1 MGPPPTPGSPR
12 SPKSPRRSAGS
23 SPFAQTAMEISPALV
38 LAVVAALAALAV
50 GALDLT
56 HEVTLG
62 IDLGTTYSV
71 AATCDKGVVSVVV
84 DDAIGSMGAVGGDA
98 ATVPSVVHF
107 ERPALALARDEWGR
121 KRRGEFSSRVGTKR
135 ELNER
140 KREFKSRRG
149 VKSANDA
156 AVVEVGSVVGAEAA
170 ALRDAVPALT
180 VYDAKRLIG
189 REFEDP
195 VVQEELEHLP
205 FHVVENQIQPRPRDA
220 AIGATMRGKALP
232 HKRLMPSDRANLVII
247 PPEEVGARILSHL
260 KRHSERSLPF
270 FRRNLGFT
278 FGSLTV
284 SVPVGFTKA
293 QRAATLRAATRAGF
307 ATARLLEEP
316 VAAAI
321 AYGLHED
328 DVERTVIVYDLG
340 GGTLD
345 VAVLRLE
352 RSSRTFLV
360 LGTSGDP
367 HLGGEDFDR
376 ALVGWLWRE
385 LRADGFR
392 VPAGDDG
399 IWEQTALRVMERAKR
414 ALSESERV
422 GVRACGVE
430 DVYARDADENDRAGG
445 RTVALAHLRLLPRD
459 DDSKDED
466 SKDEYSKDSDDS
478 KDSHDSEDEDPSGL
492 ACTTR
497 WLTRTD
503 LATSCAAL
511 VDRAMAPVREAL
523 HNAGNVDP
531 DEIDDVVIVGGS
543 SRLVVIRQR
552 LSEAFHGRDVHHT
565 VNPDTAIAV
574 GAARSYAC

>member
-1 MGPPPTPGSPR
+1 MGPPRTPGSPR

-23 SPFAQTAMEISPALV
+23 SAFAQTAMEISPALV

-71 AATCDKGVVSVVV
+71 AATCDKGEVSVVV

-107 ERPALALARDEWGR
+107 ERPAFALTREEWGR
-121 KRRGEFSSRVGTKR
+121 KRWGEFGSRVGTKR

-140 KREFKSRRG
+140 KREFKSRRE

-156 AVVEVGSVVGAEAA
+156 AVVEVGSVVGAKAA

-220 AIGATMRGKALP
+220 AIGATMQGKALP
-232 HKRLMPSDRANLVII
+232 YKRLMPSDRANLVII

-293 QRAATLRAATRAGF
+293 QRAATLRAANRAGF

-385 LRADGFR
+385 LREDGFR
-392 VPAGDDG
+392 APEDDG
-399 IWEQTALRVMERAKR
+399 GRWEETALRVMEQAKR
-414 ALSESERV
+414 ALSERERV
-422 GVRACGVE
+422 GVRACGDEDVYAYDE
-430 DVYARDADENDRAGG
+430 DVYARAMGMKTTEPGDEPSRWRIFGCYRETTIQTIQRTRIQRTTIQRTRTRRGWRAPRGGSPATTSRRRARRWWIGPWLRCVRRFATPGTSTRMRLTTSSSSADRPGSSSSG
-445 RTVALAHLRLLPRD
+445 RGSARRSTA
-459 DDSKDED
+459 ETF
-466 SKDEYSKDSDDS
+466 
-478 KDSHDSEDEDPSGL
+478 
-492 ACTTR
+492 TTR
-497 WLTRTD
+497 STRT
-503 LATSCAAL
+503 
-511 VDRAMAPVREAL
+511 P
-523 HNAGNVDP
+523 P
-531 DEIDDVVIVGGS
+531 
-543 SRLVVIRQR
+543 
-552 LSEAFHGRDVHHT
+552 
-565 VNPDTAIAV
+565 
-574 GAARSYAC
+574 

>member
-1 MGPPPTPGSPR
+1 MGPPPMPGSPR
-12 SPKSPRRSAGS
+12 SPKSPRRSGGS
-23 SPFAQTAMEISPALV
+23 SPFVQTAMEISPALV

-71 AATCDKGVVSVVV
+71 AATCDKGEVSVVV

-107 ERPALALARDEWGR
+107 ERPAFALARDEWR
-121 KRRGEFSSRVGTKR
+121 SKRWGEFGSRVGTKR

-140 KREFKSRRG
+140 KREFKSRRE

-189 REFEDP
+189 REFDDP

-205 FHVVENQIQPRPRDA
+205 FHVVENHNQPRPRDA
-220 AIGATMRGKALP
+220 AIGATMQGKALP
-232 HKRLMPSDRANLVII
+232 YKRLMPSDRANLVVI

-270 FRRNLGFT
+270 FRRNLGFA

-293 QRAATLRAATRAGF
+293 QRAATLRAANRAGF

-328 DVERTVIVYDLG
+328 DVERTVLVYDLG

-385 LRADGFR
+385 LRTDGFR
-392 VPAGDDG
+392 APADDDDG
-399 IWEQTALRVMERAKR
+399 RWEETALRVMERAKR
-414 ALSESERV
+414 GLAESERV
-422 GVRACGVE
+422 GVRACGDE
-430 DVYARDADENDRAGG
+430 DAYPTGG
-445 RTVALAHLRLLPRD
+445 RRRKTTKR
-459 DDSKDED
+459 
-466 SKDEYSKDSDDS
+466 
-478 KDSHDSEDEDPSGL
+478 EDEPSRWRICGCCRWTTIRRIQRRKL
-492 ACTTR
+492 QRRRIRRRRIRRRRTRRGWCAPRGGSPATTSRRRAHDWWIGPWLRCWTRFTTR
-497 WLTRTD
+497 GTSTRMRLTTSSSSADRPGSRSSGRGSARRSTAGTFTTRSTRT
-503 LATSCAAL
+503 
-511 VDRAMAPVREAL
+511 P
-523 HNAGNVDP
+523 P
-531 DEIDDVVIVGGS
+531 
-543 SRLVVIRQR
+543 
-552 LSEAFHGRDVHHT
+552 
-565 VNPDTAIAV
+565 
-574 GAARSYAC
+574 

>member
-1 MGPPPTPGSPR
+1 MGPPPTMPGSPK
-12 SPKSPRRSAGS
+12 SPKSPRRSGG
-23 SPFAQTAMEISPALV
+23 SPFASSPMLEISPGLI
-38 LAVVAALAALAV
+38 LAIVAALAALAV
-50 GALDLT
+50 GMLDLT

-71 AATCDKGVVSVVV
+71 AATCDKGEVSVVV
-84 DDAIGSMGAVGGDA
+84 DDITGSMGAVGGDG

-107 ERPALALARDEWGR
+107 ERPAFALAR
-121 KRRGEFSSRVGTKR
+121 GERWNRPWKTDHTAVVGTTR
-135 ELNER
+135 ELKER
-140 KREFKSRRG
+140 LREFKSRRDG
-149 VKSANDA
+149 ARSSNDA
-156 AVVEVGSVVGAEAA
+156 AVVRVGSTVGAAAA
-170 ALRDAVPALT
+170 ALRDASPALT

-189 REFEDP
+189 RTFDDP
-195 VVQEELEHLP
+195 IVQEELNHLP
-205 FHVVENQIQPRPRDA
+205 FHVIENTWPPRPRDA
-220 AIGATMRGKALP
+220 AIGAPLHGVSMP
-232 HKRLMPSDRANLVII
+232 YKRLMPSDRTQVLVI

-270 FRRNLGFT
+270 FRRNMGFT

-284 SVPVGFTKA
+284 SVPVGFTKE
-293 QRAATLRAATRAGF
+293 QRAATLRAANRAGF

-328 DVERTVIVYDLG
+328 DRERTVLVYDLG

-360 LGTSGDP
+360 LGTAGDP

-376 ALVGWLWRE
+376 ALVGWLRTRLE
-385 LRADGFR
+385 SVEYHL
-392 VPAGDDG
+392 PSDDSAR
-399 IWEQTALRVMERAKR
+399 WEEVALRVMERAKR
-414 ALSESERV
+414 SLSGVERV
-422 GVRACGVE
+422 GVRACG
-430 DVYARDADENDRAGG
+430 
-445 RTVALAHLRLLPRD
+445 
-459 DDSKDED
+459 
-466 SKDEYSKDSDDS
+466 
-478 KDSHDSEDEDPSGL
+478 DEDPAEDGDKNPTFSVYELRPLLDDDARREDPPGYT
-492 ACTTR
+492 CTTV
-497 WLTRTD
+497 WLTRDD
-503 LATSCAAL
+503 LASSCSEL
-511 VDRAMAPVREAL
+511 VDRAMSPVSEAL
-523 HNAGNVDP
+523 HNAGDVDP

-543 SRLVVIRQR
+543 SRLTVIRRR

>member
-1 MGPPPTPGSPR
+1 MGPPPMPGSPR
-12 SPKSPRRSAGS
+12 SPKSPRRSGGS
-23 SPFAQTAMEISPALV
+23 SPFVQTAMEISPALV

-71 AATCDKGVVSVVV
+71 AATCDKGEVSVVV

-107 ERPALALARDEWGR
+107 ERPAFALARDEWR
-121 KRRGEFSSRVGTKR
+121 SKRWGEFGSRVGTKR

-140 KREFKSRRG
+140 KREFKSRRE

-189 REFEDP
+189 REFDDP

-205 FHVVENQIQPRPRDA
+205 FHVVENHNQPRPRDV
-220 AIGATMRGKALP
+220 AIGATMQGKALP
-232 HKRLMPSDRANLVII
+232 YKRLMPSDRANLVVI

-270 FRRNLGFT
+270 FRRNLGFA

-293 QRAATLRAATRAGF
+293 QRAATLRAANRAGF

-328 DVERTVIVYDLG
+328 DVERTVLVYDLG

-385 LRADGFR
+385 LRTDGFR
-392 VPAGDDG
+392 APADDDDG
-399 IWEQTALRVMERAKR
+399 RWEETALRVMERAKR
-414 ALSESERV
+414 GLAESERV
-422 GVRACGVE
+422 GVRACGDE
-430 DVYARDADENDRAGG
+430 DAYPTRGETEENDKAGG
-445 RTVALAHLRLLPRD
+445 RTVSLAHLRLLPVD
-459 DDSKDED
+459 D
-466 SKDEYSKDSDDS
+466 DSDDS
-478 KDSHDSEDEDPSGL
+478 KEEGSTEEDSKEEDSKEEDPSGL
-492 ACTTR
+492 VCTTR
-497 WLTRTD
+497 WLTRDD
-503 LATSCAAL
+503 LATSCAKL
-511 VDRAMAPVREAL
+511 VDRAMAPVLDAL

-543 SRLVVIRQR
+543 SRLAVIRQR

>member
-1 MGPPPTPGSPR
+1 L
-12 SPKSPRRSAGS
+12 
-23 SPFAQTAMEISPALV
+23 I
-38 LAVVAALAALAV
+38 LAIVAALAALAV
-50 GALDLT
+50 GMLDLT

-71 AATCDKGVVSVVV
+71 AATCDKGEVSVVV
-84 DDAIGSMGAVGGDA
+84 DDITGSMGAVGSDG

-107 ERPALALARDEWGR
+107 ERPAFALAR
-121 KRRGEFSSRVGTKR
+121 GERWNRPWKTDHTAVVGTTR
-135 ELNER
+135 ELKER
-140 KREFKSRRG
+140 LREFKSRRDG
-149 VKSANDA
+149 ARSSNDA
-156 AVVEVGSVVGAEAA
+156 AVMRVGSTVGAAAA
-170 ALRDAVPALT
+170 ALRDASPALT

-189 REFEDP
+189 RTFDDP
-195 VVQEELEHLP
+195 IVQEELNHLP
-205 FHVVENQIQPRPRDA
+205 FHVIENTWQPRPRDA
-220 AIGATMRGKALP
+220 AIGAPLQGVSMP
-232 HKRLMPSDRANLVII
+232 YKRLMPSDRTQVLVI

-270 FRRNLGFT
+270 FRRNMGFT

-284 SVPVGFTKA
+284 SVPVGFTKE
-293 QRAATLRAATRAGF
+293 QRAATLRAANRAGF

-328 DVERTVIVYDLG
+328 DRERTVLVYDLG

-360 LGTSGDP
+360 LGTAGDP

-376 ALVGWLWRE
+376 ALVGWLRTRLE
-385 LRADGFR
+385 S
-392 VPAGDDG
+392 AGYHLPSDDNAR
-399 IWEQTALRVMERAKR
+399 WEEVALRVMERAKR
-414 ALSESERV
+414 SLSEVERV
-422 GVRACGVE
+422 GVRACG
-430 DVYARDADENDRAGG
+430 
-445 RTVALAHLRLLPRD
+445 
-459 DDSKDED
+459 
-466 SKDEYSKDSDDS
+466 
-478 KDSHDSEDEDPSGL
+478 DEDPAEDGDPPPTFSVYELRPLLEDDGPQREDPPGF
-492 ACTTR
+492 ACTTV
-497 WLTRTD
+497 WVTGDD
-503 LATSCAAL
+503 LALSCSDL
-511 VDRAMAPVREAL
+511 VDRAMSPVSEAL
-523 HNAGNVDP
+523 HNAGDVDP

-543 SRLVVIRQR
+543 SRLTVIRRR

>member
-1 MGPPPTPGSPR
+1 MGPPPTMPGSPK
-12 SPKSPRRSAGS
+12 SPKSPRRSGG
-23 SPFAQTAMEISPALV
+23 SPFASSPMLEISPGLI
-38 LAVVAALAALAV
+38 LAIVAALAALAV
-50 GALDLT
+50 GMLDLT

-71 AATCDKGVVSVVV
+71 AATCDKGEVSVVV
-84 DDAIGSMGAVGGDA
+84 DDITRSMGAVGGDG

-107 ERPALALARDEWGR
+107 ERPAFALAR
-121 KRRGEFSSRVGTKR
+121 GERWNRPWMTDRTAVVGTTR
-135 ELNER
+135 ELKER
-140 KREFKSRRG
+140 LREFKSRRAG
-149 VKSANDA
+149 ARSSNDA
-156 AVVEVGSVVGAEAA
+156 AVARVGSTVGAAAA
-170 ALRDAVPALT
+170 ALRDASPALT

-189 REFEDP
+189 RTFDDP
-195 VVQEELEHLP
+195 IVQEELNHLP
-205 FHVVENQIQPRPRDA
+205 FHVIENTWPPRPRDA
-220 AIGATMRGKALP
+220 AIGAPLLGVSMP
-232 HKRLMPSDRANLVII
+232 YKRLMASDRTQVLVI

-270 FRRNLGFT
+270 FRRNMGFT

-284 SVPVGFTKA
+284 SVPVGFTKE
-293 QRAATLRAATRAGF
+293 QRAATLRAANRAGF

-328 DVERTVIVYDLG
+328 DRERTVLVYDLG

-360 LGTSGDP
+360 LGTAGDP

-376 ALVGWLWRE
+376 ALVGWLRTRLE
-385 LRADGFR
+385 S
-392 VPAGDDG
+392 AGYHLPSDDSAR
-399 IWEQTALRVMERAKR
+399 WEEVALRVMERAKR
-414 ALSESERV
+414 SLSEVGRV
-422 GVRACGVE
+422 GVRACGDE
-430 DVYARDADENDRAGG
+430 DHAEDGDPNPTFSVYE
-445 RTVALAHLRLLPRD
+445 LRPLLD
-459 DDSKDED
+459 DDARR
-466 SKDEYSKDSDDS
+466 
-478 KDSHDSEDEDPSGL
+478 EDPPGF
-492 ACTTR
+492 ACTTV
-497 WLTRTD
+497 WLTRDD
-503 LATSCAAL
+503 LASSCSDL
-511 VDRAMAPVREAL
+511 VDRAMSPVSEAL
-523 HNAGNVDP
+523 HNAGDVDP

-543 SRLVVIRQR
+543 SRLTVIRRR

>member
-1 MGPPPTPGSPR
+1 MGPPPTMPGSPK
-12 SPKSPRRSAGS
+12 SPKSPRRSGG
-23 SPFAQTAMEISPALV
+23 SPFASSPMLEISPGLI
-38 LAVVAALAALAV
+38 LAIVAALAALAV
-50 GALDLT
+50 GMLDLT

-71 AATCDKGVVSVVV
+71 AATCDKGEVSVVV
-84 DDAIGSMGAVGGDA
+84 DDITGSMGAVGGDG

-107 ERPALALARDEWGR
+107 ERPAFALAR
-121 KRRGEFSSRVGTKR
+121 GERWNRPWKTDHTAVVGTTR
-135 ELNER
+135 ELKER
-140 KREFKSRRG
+140 LREFKSRRDG
-149 VKSANDA
+149 ARSSNDA
-156 AVVEVGSVVGAEAA
+156 AVVRVGSTVGAAAA
-170 ALRDAVPALT
+170 ALRDASPALT

-189 REFEDP
+189 RTFDDP
-195 VVQEELEHLP
+195 IVQEELNHLP
-205 FHVVENQIQPRPRDA
+205 FHVIENTWPPRPRDA
-220 AIGATMRGKALP
+220 AIGAPLQGVSMP
-232 HKRLMPSDRANLVII
+232 YKRLMPSDRTQVLVI

-270 FRRNLGFT
+270 FRRNMGFT

-284 SVPVGFTKA
+284 SVPVGFTKE
-293 QRAATLRAATRAGF
+293 QRAATLRAANRAGF

-328 DVERTVIVYDLG
+328 DRERTVLVYDLG

-360 LGTSGDP
+360 LGTAGDP

-376 ALVGWLWRE
+376 ALVGWLRTRLE
-385 LRADGFR
+385 SVGYHL
-392 VPAGDDG
+392 PSDDSAR
-399 IWEQTALRVMERAKR
+399 WEEVALRVMERAKR
-414 ALSESERV
+414 SLSEVGRV
-422 GVRACGVE
+422 GVRACGDE
-430 DVYARDADENDRAGG
+430 DHATDGDQKPTFSVYE
-445 RTVALAHLRLLPRD
+445 LRPLLD
-459 DDSKDED
+459 DDGSQR
-466 SKDEYSKDSDDS
+466 
-478 KDSHDSEDEDPSGL
+478 EDPPGF
-492 ACTTR
+492 ACTTV
-497 WLTRTD
+497 WLTRDD
-503 LATSCAAL
+503 LASSCSDL
-511 VDRAMAPVREAL
+511 VDRAMSPVSEAL
-523 HNAGNVDP
+523 HNAGDVDP

-543 SRLVVIRQR
+543 SRLTVIRRR

>member
-1 MGPPPTPGSPR
+1 MGPPPTMPGSPK
-12 SPKSPRRSAGS
+12 SPKSPRRSGG
-23 SPFAQTAMEISPALV
+23 SPFASSPMLEISPGLI
-38 LAVVAALAALAV
+38 LAIVAALAALAV
-50 GALDLT
+50 GMLDLT

-71 AATCDKGVVSVVV
+71 AATCDKGEVSVVV
-84 DDAIGSMGAVGGDA
+84 DDITGSMGAVGGDG

-107 ERPALALARDEWGR
+107 ERPAFALAR
-121 KRRGEFSSRVGTKR
+121 GERWNRPWKTDHTAVVGTTR
-135 ELNER
+135 ELKER
-140 KREFKSRRG
+140 LREFKSRRDG
-149 VKSANDA
+149 ARSSNDA
-156 AVVEVGSVVGAEAA
+156 AVVRVGSTVGAAAA
-170 ALRDAVPALT
+170 ALRDASPALT

-189 REFEDP
+189 RTFDDP
-195 VVQEELEHLP
+195 IVQEELNHLP
-205 FHVVENQIQPRPRDA
+205 FHVIENMWPPRPRDA
-220 AIGATMRGKALP
+220 AIGAPLLGVSMP
-232 HKRLMPSDRANLVII
+232 YKRLMPSDRTQVLVI

-270 FRRNLGFT
+270 FRRNMGFT

-284 SVPVGFTKA
+284 SVPVGFTKE
-293 QRAATLRAATRAGF
+293 QRAATLRAANRAGF

-328 DVERTVIVYDLG
+328 DRERTVLVYDLG

-360 LGTSGDP
+360 LGTAGDP

-376 ALVGWLWRE
+376 ALVGWLRTRLE
-385 LRADGFR
+385 S
-392 VPAGDDG
+392 AGYHLPSDDSAR
-399 IWEQTALRVMERAKR
+399 WEEVALRVMERAKR
-414 ALSESERV
+414 SLSEVERV
-422 GVRACGVE
+422 GVRACG
-430 DVYARDADENDRAGG
+430 
-445 RTVALAHLRLLPRD
+445 
-459 DDSKDED
+459 
-466 SKDEYSKDSDDS
+466 
-478 KDSHDSEDEDPSGL
+478 DEDPAEDGDPSPTFSVYELRPLLEDDGPQREDPPGF
-492 ACTTR
+492 ACTTV
-497 WLTRTD
+497 WLTRDD
-503 LATSCAAL
+503 LASSCSDL
-511 VDRAMAPVREAL
+511 VDRAMSPVSEAL
-523 HNAGNVDP
+523 HNAGDVDP

-543 SRLVVIRQR
+543 SRLTVIRRR

>member
-1 MGPPPTPGSPR
+1 MGPPPGSPR

-23 SPFAQTAMEISPALV
+23 SAFAQTAMEISPALV
-38 LAVVAALAALAV
+38 LAVVAAVAALAV

-71 AATCDKGVVSVVV
+71 AATCDKGEVSVVV

-107 ERPALALARDEWGR
+107 ERPAFALTREEWGR
-121 KRRGEFSSRVGTKR
+121 KRWGEFGSRVGTKR

-140 KREFKSRRG
+140 KREFKSRRE

-156 AVVEVGSVVGAEAA
+156 AVVEVGSVVGAKAA

-220 AIGATMRGKALP
+220 AIGATMQGKALP
-232 HKRLMPSDRANLVII
+232 YKRLMPSDRANLVII

-270 FRRNLGFT
+270 FRRNLGFA

-293 QRAATLRAATRAGF
+293 QRAATLRAANRAGF

-385 LRADGFR
+385 LREDGFR
-392 VPAGDDG
+392 APEDDG
-399 IWEQTALRVMERAKR
+399 GRWEETALRVMEQAKR
-414 ALSESERV
+414 ALSERERV
-422 GVRACGVE
+422 GVRACGDEDLYAYDE
-430 DVYARDADENDRAGG
+430 DVYARDGDENDRAGG
-445 RTVALAHLRLLPRD
+445 RTVSLAHLRLLPQD
-459 DDSKDED
+459 DDSDDSKDED
-466 SKDEYSKDSDDS
+466 SKDDHSK
-478 KDSHDSEDEDPSGL
+478 DEDPSGL

-497 WLTRTD
+497 WLTRDD

-523 HNAGNVDP
+523 RNAGNVDP

-552 LSEAFHGRDVHHT
+552 LSEEFHGRDVHHT

>member
-1 MGPPPTPGSPR
+1 MGPPPTMPGSPK
-12 SPKSPRRSAGS
+12 SPKSPRRSGG
-23 SPFAQTAMEISPALV
+23 SPFASSPMLEISPGLI
-38 LAVVAALAALAV
+38 LAIVAALAALAV
-50 GALDLT
+50 GMLDLT

-71 AATCDKGVVSVVV
+71 AATCDKGEVSVVV
-84 DDAIGSMGAVGGDA
+84 DDITGSMGAVGGDG

-107 ERPALALARDEWGR
+107 ERPAFALAR
-121 KRRGEFSSRVGTKR
+121 GERWNRPWKTDHTAVVGTTR
-135 ELNER
+135 ELKER
-140 KREFKSRRG
+140 LREFKSRRDG
-149 VKSANDA
+149 ARSSNDA
-156 AVVEVGSVVGAEAA
+156 AVARVGSTVGAAA
-170 ALRDAVPALT
+170 ALRDASPALT

-189 REFEDP
+189 RTFDDP
-195 VVQEELEHLP
+195 IVQEELNHLP
-205 FHVVENQIQPRPRDA
+205 FHVIENTWPPRPRDA
-220 AIGATMRGKALP
+220 AIGAPLLGVSMP
-232 HKRLMPSDRANLVII
+232 YKRLMPSDRTQVLVI

-270 FRRNLGFT
+270 FRRNMGFT

-284 SVPVGFTKA
+284 SVPVGFTKE
-293 QRAATLRAATRAGF
+293 QRAATLRAANRAGF

-328 DVERTVIVYDLG
+328 DRERTVLVYDLG

-360 LGTSGDP
+360 LGTAGDP

-376 ALVGWLWRE
+376 ALVGWLRTRLE
-385 LRADGFR
+385 S
-392 VPAGDDG
+392 AGYHLPSDDSAR
-399 IWEQTALRVMERAKR
+399 WEEVALRVMERAKR
-414 ALSESERV
+414 SLSEVERV
-422 GVRACGVE
+422 GVRACG
-430 DVYARDADENDRAGG
+430 
-445 RTVALAHLRLLPRD
+445 
-459 DDSKDED
+459 
-466 SKDEYSKDSDDS
+466 
-478 KDSHDSEDEDPSGL
+478 DEDPAEDGDQKPTFSVYELRPLLDDDGSRREDPPGF
-492 ACTTR
+492 ACTTV
-497 WLTRTD
+497 WLTRDD
-503 LATSCAAL
+503 LASSCSDL
-511 VDRAMAPVREAL
+511 VDRAMSPVSEAL
-523 HNAGNVDP
+523 HNAGDVDP

-543 SRLVVIRQR
+543 SRLTVIRRR